1 MTRLEQMERSIEA
14 ILFACGEPVECARIA
29 EALETGAENI
39 HRLVERIR
47 DRYIAIN
54 SPLEIMLLDN
64 AYQMCSSPEYGDI
77 IRKTL
82 MLRRGTG
89 LSQAALEVLAV
100 VAYNQPV
107 TRAFI
112 EQVRGVDCSSLVR
125 SLVEKRLVEEA
136 GRMNIPGKPIVY
148 QTTSNF
154 LRCFG
159 LSSIE
164 QLPTLPSV
172 DDELA
177 DEEEQLEGQIDFFE
191 DNQL

>member
-1 MTRLEQMERSIEA
+1 MTRLEQMERDIEA
-14 ILFACGEPVECARIA
+14 ILFACGEPVERTRLA
-29 EALETGAENI
+29 EALETEPDNI
-39 HRLVERIR
+39 HRLVERLR
-47 DRYIAIN
+47 DRYLAAK
-54 SPLEIMLLDN
+54 SPLEIMLLDDS
-64 AYQMCSSPEYGDI
+64 YQMCSMPEYGDI

-82 MLRRGTG
+82 LLRKGAA

-148 QTTSNF
+148 QTTANF

-159 LSSIE
+159 ISSLE
-164 QLPTLPSV
+164 QLPLLPSTA
-172 DDELA
+172 DDA
-177 DEEEQLEGQIDFFE
+177 PIDEEQLEGQIDFFE
-191 DNQL
+191 EL

>member
-14 ILFACGEPVECARIA
+14 ILFACGEPVECARLA
-29 EALETGAENI
+29 EALETEQDNI
-39 HRLVERIR
+39 RRLVERIR
-47 DRYIAIN
+47 DRYLAAK
-54 SPLEIMLLDN
+54 SPLEIMMLDN
-64 AYQMCSSPEYGDI
+64 AYQLCSMPEYGDI

-82 MLRRGTG
+82 LLRRGAG

-148 QTTSNF
+148 QTNANF

-159 LSSIE
+159 LSSLE
-164 QLPTLPSV
+164 QLPTLPSIG
-172 DDELA
+172 DEQA
-177 DEEEQLEGQIDFFE
+177 DEEQLEGQIDFFE
-191 DNQL
+191 DA